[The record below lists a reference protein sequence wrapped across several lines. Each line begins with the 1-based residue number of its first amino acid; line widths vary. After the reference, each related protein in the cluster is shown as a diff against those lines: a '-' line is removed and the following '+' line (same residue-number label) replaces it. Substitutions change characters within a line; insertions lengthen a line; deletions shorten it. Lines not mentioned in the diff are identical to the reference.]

1 MVIGSSVS
9 ERMYAAAI
17 ASYGS
22 PRLARCTPCELTPE
36 QRTVHCL
43 INRQG
48 SHPLGWHRI
57 AALIHKPAHTSIPD
71 GWGQHSTHLALS
83 HLVTRALT
91 TLAQWLKQSG
101 QIVVVKLMHQGQQLP
116 ELP

>member
-1 MVIGSSVS
+1 
-9 ERMYAAAI
+9 MYAVAI
-17 ASYGS
+17 VSYGS
-22 PRLARCTPCELTPE
+22 PRLARSTPCELTPE
-36 QRTVHCL
+36 QRTIHCL

-48 SHPLGWHRI
+48 SHSLGWHRI

-71 GWGQHSTHLALS
+71 GWGQHSTHVAQS

-91 TLAQWLKQSG
+91 TPAQWLKQSD